1 MPAATSVSRVNVR
14 LAFNSVQ
21 VLLATPSAT
30 VQQLKHHLA
39 RTLSCPSSAS
49 DQLRVVR
56 KGSLLKDNTLLA
68 DGDAVSV
75 LFPCVGGSACV
86 DSPLS
91 PLSSLSSPLAFYTPP
106 LSPIVDFGDSDF
118 EDDEDAAA
126 CLGSQVGCMKTLRR
140 LQSSR
145 PKSSSKLFSNRS
157 NLLSSDYADIVL
169 GFVPPKLRAKA
180 RNCAKARL

>member
-1 MPAATSVSRVNVR
+1 MPAATSVFIR

-56 KGSLLKDNTLLA
+56 KGSLLKDSALLA

-91 PLSSLSSPLAFYTPP
+91 PLAFYDRALCDTPP

-145 PKSSSKLFSNRS
+145 PKSSSKLFSNCS